1 MSEKIM
7 SPRERRAAALNA
19 AKLRLAEEKEAIE
32 ESVKPVG
39 VDALP
44 RLDAAIPLSA
54 QKTYQL
60 QEERRIAHSNACHA
74 LSGML
79 TDVTLAALPLDTAY
93 IQEHRNAIENNCHA
107 VYVSLMENGTL
118 PLNAFSLN
126 ESHLVRQLTRG
137 VILGELPKDEF
148 QSLVEAAASEVKEKT
163 KAALREEISAAKDR
177 KAREDELK
185 GEKDEDKTP
194 PPPSKK
200 KDGENKPEP
209 VSADEDVD
217 LDDDDDDEKPSADD
231 TDDGDDI
238 SSDKDS
244 DDDSSLDDSDVDL
257 SSTDDKDESDDKDD
271 DDKDD
276 KSGVTKKEEKSDD
289 DSSKKDDK
297 EKTKP
302 LKESFM
308 VPLNVIPTL
317 TRPSTRFGYQP
328 TLMGRL
334 LSESAQKCTLHEA
347 MNFAGWN
354 GKTNF
359 DAVLAESVISYTV
372 IETLSTLRLL
382 APETTLR
389 HIQNF

>member
-19 AKLRLAEEKEAIE
+19 AKLRLAEEKEAIQ
-32 ESVKPVG
+32 ESITPVG

-79 TDVTLAALPLDTAY
+79 TDVTLAALPLDAAY

-118 PLNAFSLN
+118 PLNTFSLN

-200 KDGENKPEP
+200 KDNENKPEP

-217 LDDDDDDEKPSADD
+217 LDDDDDDKKPSADD

-238 SSDKDS
+238 SGDKDS
-244 DDDSSLDDSDVDL
+244 EDDSGLDDIDDDL
-257 SSTDDKDESDDKDD
+257 SSTDDKDESDDDES
-271 DDKDD
+271 DD

-289 DSSKKDDK
+289 DSSEKDDK

-317 TRPSTRFGYQP
+317 TRPSTRFGSQP

-334 LSESAQKCTLHEA
+334 LSESAQKCTLPEA

>member
-19 AKLRLAEEKEAIE
+19 AKLRLAEEKEAIQ
-32 ESVKPVG
+32 ESITPVG
-39 VDALP
+39 ADALP

-79 TDVTLAALPLDTAY
+79 TDVTLAALPLDAAY

-118 PLNAFSLN
+118 PLNTFSLN

-200 KDGENKPEP
+200 KDDENKPEP

-217 LDDDDDDEKPSADD
+217 LDDDDDDKKPSTDD

-238 SSDKDS
+238 SGDKDNE
-244 DDDSSLDDSDVDL
+244 DDSGLDDNDDDL
-257 SSTDDKDESDDKDD
+257 SSTDDKDESDDDES
-271 DDKDD
+271 DD

-289 DSSKKDDK
+289 DSSEKDDK

-317 TRPSTRFGYQP
+317 TRPSTRFGSQP